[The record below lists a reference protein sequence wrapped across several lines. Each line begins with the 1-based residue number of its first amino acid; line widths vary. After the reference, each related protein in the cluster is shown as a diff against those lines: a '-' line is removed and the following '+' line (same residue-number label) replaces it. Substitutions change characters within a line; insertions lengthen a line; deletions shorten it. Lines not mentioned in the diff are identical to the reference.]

1 MKTFKDLRRMGRRL
15 MRVHEDLPRKEIS
28 VLIQEFDR
36 IVDEFMDTRKLGI
49 TRFELI
55 DQTLELSK
63 EETGQLLKVE
73 EGLKNVENQLK
84 L

>member
-1 MKTFKDLRRMGRRL
+1 